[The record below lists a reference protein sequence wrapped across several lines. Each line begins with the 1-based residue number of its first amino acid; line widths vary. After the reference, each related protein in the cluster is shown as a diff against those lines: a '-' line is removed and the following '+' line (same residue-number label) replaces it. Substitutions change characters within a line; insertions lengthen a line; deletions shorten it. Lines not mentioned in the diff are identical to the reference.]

1 MKKII
6 FGGICMLSGLLGIF
20 ITIYAASY
28 PLAVLG
34 STERKDL
41 LDFLYEKGLYTI
53 FFMFCCLGII
63 GLLFGVWGV
72 FENDRL

>member
-20 ITIYAASY
+20 ITIYTASY
-28 PLAVLG
+28 PLAVHG

-41 LDFLYEKGLYTI
+41 LAFLYEKGLYTP
-53 FFMFCCLGII
+53 FFLFCFLGVI
-63 GLLFGVWGV
+63 GFFIGVWGV
-72 FENDRL
+72 FENDQI